1 MKILFITQKEDPANP
16 LNDYMSDLLL
26 HGLREL
32 YGNDVVDYP
41 GSWYLYEDESKKRN
55 LDINDLWGK
64 GITISNILNNY
75 NSIDRSE
82 ISNKIKKRF
91 FDIIIY
97 GAIRRNDIFLED
109 AVNYNNKIIFVD
121 GEDDVFLKK
130 EIINKGLYF
139 KRELENFHSGVFPI
153 SFAVP
158 KNKIKKDISFK
169 PKFLLSPLIP
179 GRVKTYIYDNETS
192 YYDMYQKSVFSL
204 TYKKGGWDCLRH
216 YEILMNG
223 SIPIFLNLKKC
234 PPLTLK
240 NFPKK
245 MVIDVNNKYDK
256 VLNRYNPFKVFKL
269 KFLNTQRVLKFF
281 SYKFNDVD
289 PRVFLEKNNE
299 LLEYR
304 NMLYEYTKNNLT
316 TQHLAKYLINKFIK

>member
-82 ISNKIKKRF
+82 ILNKIKKRF

-269 KFLNTQRVLKFF
+269 KFLNTQRVVKFF
-281 SYKFNDVD
+281 SYTILRINCIK
-289 PRVFLEKNNE
+289 
-299 LLEYR
+299 
-304 NMLYEYTKNNLT
+304 MLNQFK
-316 TQHLAKYLINKFIK
+316 LIFKKVI

>member
-158 KNKIKKDISFK
+158 KNKIKKNISFE

-204 TYKKGGWDCLRH
+204 TYKKSGWDCLRH

-289 PRVFLEKNNE
+289 PRVLLEKNNE